1 LKLEGNGEQ
10 LIVWP
15 DIVCHVIDETSPLNH
30 FNNAKQLNAT
40 QFELYV
46 TIVGTSPTTAQMTE
60 AKTSYV
66 PREIFWG
73 QRFINIIHYDATN
86 ERYIVDYENFNTTIS
101 VRIPT
106 CLDQYSS

>member
-1 LKLEGNGEQ
+1 
-10 LIVWP
+10 
-15 DIVCHVIDETSPLNH
+15 
-30 FNNAKQLNAT
+30 
-40 QFELYV
+40 
-46 TIVGTSPTTAQMTE
+46 VGTSPTTAQMTE

-73 QRFINIIHYDATN
+73 QRFVNIIHYDATN

-106 CLDQYSS
+106 FLDQYSSLILLQVDMPINLTTAQLEFKLENSDII